1 MKETRLVVKRKDNG
15 KQVSKLKEIDNK
27 LIANTL
33 HQTGRGGGIVDL
45 LLSKTSEEQQ
55 KLDEYEK
62 KFFVDEVAIR
72 DAKNQE
78 LKDYFKND
86 VLIIQLGIWGEKH
99 YPLALTFED
108 LGLEL
113 ANAQNKIINSSQTN
127 QKLSDLKNILRR
139 FAPKLQSV
147 LREARWWEDQIN
159 NNVKNRK
166 NKSLKN
172 L

>member
-1 MKETRLVVKRKDNG
+1 MKETRLVVKRKNNG
-15 KQVSKLKEIDNK
+15 KQVSKLKEIDIK

-45 LLSKTSEEQQ
+45 LLSKTLEEQQ

-62 KFFVDEVAIR
+62 KIFVEEVVIR

-86 VLIIQLGIWGEKH
+86 ALIVQLGIWWEKH
-99 YPLALTFED
+99 YPMTLTFED
-108 LGLEL
+108 FGLEL
-113 ANAQNKIINSSQTN
+113 ANAQGKIINTSQKN

-139 FAPKLQSV
+139 FAPILQSV
-147 LREARWWEDQIN
+147 PREARWWEDQIT